1 MATQVPQT
9 HADLLSRE
17 KKAFAHLALVKG
29 DGTPHVTPMW
39 FDFDGEHVVFNTAR
53 NRVKDR
59 LMKKRPRVAL
69 TVSDPANPY
78 RYVQIRGPVVSESE
92 EGGYEQICDLRQKYW
107 GDRNYPKNPG
117 EVRVTYKVRPE
128 QINTMG

>member
-1 MATQVPQT
+1 MPNQIPQT

-17 KKAFAHLALVKG
+17 KKAFAHLALVTS

-39 FDFDGEHVVFNTAR
+39 FDFDGEHVIFNTAR

-69 TVSDPANPY
+69 TVSDPADPY
-78 RYVQIRGPVVSESE
+78 RYIQLRGPVVSESE
-92 EGGYEQICDLRQKYW
+92 EGGYEQICDLRQKYR

-128 QINTMG
+128 KINTMG

>member
-1 MATQVPQT
+1 MPTQIPQT

-17 KKAFAHLALVKG
+17 KKAFAHLALVTS

-39 FDFDGEHVVFNTAR
+39 FDFDGEHVIFNTAR

-69 TVSDPANPY
+69 TVSDPADPY
-78 RYVQIRGPVVSESE
+78 RYIQLRGPVVSESE
-92 EGGYEQICDLRQKYW
+92 EGGYEQICDLRQKYR

-128 QINTMG
+128 KINTMG